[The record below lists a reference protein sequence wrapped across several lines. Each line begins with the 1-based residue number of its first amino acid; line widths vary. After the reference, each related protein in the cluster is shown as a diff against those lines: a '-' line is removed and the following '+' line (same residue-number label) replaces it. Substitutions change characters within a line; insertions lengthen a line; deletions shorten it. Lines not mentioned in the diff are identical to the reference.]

1 MIFTSLIDVCIEW
14 LLLCFLKHYELYLP
28 VDILFLVAHTVFSS
42 IFFWL
47 VVIVQLPSHVRL
59 FASPWSAAH
68 QASLS
73 FTISRSLLKLMCIES
88 VMPSNHL
95 ILSCPSSPAFNL
107 SQHRGLF
114 QWVGCLHQVA
124 KHSSCISCPWK
135 FFESKYNLELSN
147 FCQYYVPISNSFQVA
162 IEGNGH
168 KVARFPCVQLWL
180 LWQSEKWKCK
190 VAQLCPTLCDPMDY
204 TVHGIL
210 QSSILAWVVVP
221 FSRGSSQPR
230 DWTQVSS
237 FAGRFFTSWAI
248 GEALLWQLESNW
260 KSCFGVVN

>member
-1 MIFTSLIDVCIEW
+1 MIFTSLIDVHIEW

-28 VDILFLVAHTVFSS
+28 VDILFLVAHTVFSV
-42 IFFWL
+42 FFFLISCCCSVAKSCPTLCIPVECSTPGFPVLHYLPELAQTHVHW
-47 VVIVQLPSHVRL
+47 VSDAIQPSH
-59 FASPWSAAH
+59 P
-68 QASLS
+68 LS
-73 FTISRSLLKLMCIES
+73 S
-88 VMPSNHL
+88 
-95 ILSCPSSPAFNL
+95 PSSPAFNL

-114 QWVGCLHQVA
+114 QWVGCLHEVA

-135 FFESKYNLELSN
+135 FFESKYNSELSN

-168 KVARFPCVQLWL
+168 KVARCPCVQLWP
-180 LWQSEKWKCK
+180 LWQSEKSKCK
-190 VAQLCPTLCDPMDY
+190 AAQLCPTLCDPMDY

-248 GEALLWQLESNW
+248 REALSGNWSLIGNPVLEL
-260 KSCFGVVN
+260 